1 MNLKAYIPTLPQVS
15 REVICTL
22 AGVVL
27 AALIISQFP
36 AIKQFVKDNRP

>member
-1 MNLKAYIPTLPQVS
+1 MKIAAYIPTIPQLS

-22 AGVVL
+22 AGVVI

-36 AIKQFVKDNRP
+36 SIKQFVKDNRP